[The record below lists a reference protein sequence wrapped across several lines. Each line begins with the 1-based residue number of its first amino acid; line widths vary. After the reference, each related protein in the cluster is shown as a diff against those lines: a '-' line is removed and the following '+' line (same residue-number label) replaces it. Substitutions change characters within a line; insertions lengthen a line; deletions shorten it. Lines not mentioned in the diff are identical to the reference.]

1 MMIIHCPTQVP
12 SPLCLLKSASWPFSA
27 PTKRCFKRVSYFRKL
42 PCDNNN
48 LTFKYLPC
56 QQTKS
61 AILWTIE
68 FTNAYIYINK
78 KRRKDADDGQK
89 RAYLLFRPVQDKE
102 VEQIKQIQIFRLKDC
117 ISFLSTMASSGRS
130 TQSRQTQRKLARWC
144 QARACLIDLSFLI
157 RCLFCQTTKDL
168 ILQQKQNEYH

>member
-1 MMIIHCPTQVP
+1 MLAFASVLVNISFLMMIIHCPTQVP

-78 KRRKDADDGQK
+78 KDEEMPMMDRKGHICCSDLCKTK
-89 RAYLLFRPVQDKE
+89 RLNKSSKSKYSGWGIASAFCRSWHLRVQAYRVAKPNESWRGDVKQEPV
-102 VEQIKQIQIFRLKDC
+102 
-117 ISFLSTMASSGRS
+117 
-130 TQSRQTQRKLARWC
+130 W
-144 QARACLIDLSFLI
+144 
-157 RCLFCQTTKDL
+157 
-168 ILQQKQNEYH
+168 